1 MKQRLMFGGIAVALL
16 AVSASFAIAAGGD
29 AQPAPKGVESDVVA
43 LPPPPKDEDVVAKV
57 GDKTLTWGELKQR
70 VAEEVAAYEKASGMA
85 VPAQMREAFE
95 QNVRMRQVQAFIESN
110 LIANAAKATGVTIDE
125 AARTKFAADLQAQ
138 TGQTVE
144 TLLAESPYGKERT
157 QQLIDQSIL
166 AQKFFDDVV
175 LKDVKVSDDDVK
187 AELEK
192 LAAEAK
198 LAREAMDGYAKQL
211 ADGTA
216 TFEELA
222 KANSVIKD
230 PVSLPESELARNFPP
245 AAATAIQAAQA
256 GGTTPVLDLPGALAM
271 FKVTARTPAEA
282 DPNGETQKAK
292 LEGIRE
298 RIAKGEDFA
307 ALAKEFSDCPSGA
320 RAGGDLGQFGRGMMV
335 KEFEDVAFSLP
346 VGEVSPVFKTPFGWH
361 IVKVTQRDDA
371 AGTVQA
377 SHILLKT
384 EDKPAMLTLAALV
397 VPVPQADAEQ
407 IREGLQGQRRTDA
420 LRAWFTEQVKA
431 QQVASPLFPEFAA
444 PPPAK

>member
-57 GDKTLTWGELKQR
+57 GDKTLTWGELKQL
-70 VAEEVAAYEKASGMA
+70 VAEESAAYEKGSGMA
-85 VPAQMREAFE
+85 IPPEMREAFE
-95 QNVRMRQVQAFIESN
+95 QNIRMRQVQYFIEST
-110 LIANAAKATGVTIDE
+110 LVANAAAAAGVTVDD
-125 AARTKFAADLQAQ
+125 AAREAFKKELKEQS
-138 TGQTVE
+138 GQSYE
-144 TLLAESPYGKERT
+144 QLLAESPYSKERT

-166 AQKFFDDVV
+166 AKKLFDEVV
-175 LKDVKVSDDDVK
+175 LKGVVVSEEVVK
-187 AELEK
+187 AEEEK
-192 LAAEAK
+192 VAAEAK
-198 LAREAMDGYAKQL
+198 LAKEAMAGYAKQV

-216 TFEELA
+216 TFEDLA
-222 KANSVIKD
+222 KANSAIKD
-230 PVSLPESELARNFPP
+230 PVTLPESELARNFPT

-271 FKVTARTPAEA
+271 FKVTARAGASADPEAEA
-282 DPNGETQKAK
+282 KKAK

-298 RIAKGEDFA
+298 RIVKGEDFA

-320 RAGGDLGQFGRGMMV
+320 RAGGDLGEFGRGMMV

-361 IVKVTQRDDA
+361 IVKVTKRDDA
-371 AGTVQA
+371 SGKVQA

-384 EDKPAMLTLAALV
+384 EDKPATVSVLALV
-397 VPVPQADAEQ
+397 VPVPQATAEQ
-407 IREGLQGQRRTDA
+407 IREGLLVQRKQEVLRTWLTDQ
-420 LRAWFTEQVKA
+420 LKV
-431 QQVASPLFPEFAA
+431 QQVQSPLFPEFAA
-444 PPPAK
+444 PLAQ